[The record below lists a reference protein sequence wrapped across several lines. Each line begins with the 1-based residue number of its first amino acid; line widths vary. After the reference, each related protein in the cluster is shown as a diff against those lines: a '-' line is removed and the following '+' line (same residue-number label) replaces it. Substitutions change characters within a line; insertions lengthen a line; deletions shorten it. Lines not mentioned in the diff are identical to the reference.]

1 MANITQTDILQDMS
15 YLLGEQ
21 TIPTT
26 GIEERKAFVQRAL
39 ERTLRAHNF
48 EDVKAIATV
57 SLSGGQATLPS
68 DIGYQPDLD
77 VRVVNSGSTDDY
89 IFERVSYEDKDN
101 AVQGDYKYW
110 ITGSEG
116 SYTLNTYEAGDYT
129 LSVRYS
135 QKAPS
140 INASISTTFPSSMVL
155 ALGAM
160 VYYRQSENPLADI
173 AQDEARYQQELQEVI
188 SREIRNRPNRRGRS
202 IQEVFNVYTGDVD

>member
-1 MANITQTDILQDMS
+1 MS

-26 GIEERKAFVQRAL
+26 GIEERKAFIQRAL
-39 ERTLRAHNF
+39 ERTLRSYNF

-57 SLSGGQATLPS
+57 SLTGGAASLPS
-68 DIGYQPDLD
+68 DIGFQPDLD

-89 IFERVSYEDKDN
+89 IFERVAYEDKDN

-110 ITGSEG
+110 VTGSEG
-116 SYTLNTYEAGDYT
+116 AYTLNTYEAGNYT
-129 LSVRYS
+129 LTVRYT
-135 QKAPS
+135 QEAPAV
-140 INASISTTFPSSMVL
+140 NASISTTFPSSMVL

-188 SREIRNRPNRRGRS
+188 AREIRNRPNRRGRG
-202 IQEVFNVYTGDVD
+202 IQEVFNVYTGDVS